1 MIISKFKPETPAHWL
16 VAAAGVMWSA
26 VGILMLRLA
35 CGWIGGLVLR
45 RAVVS
50 GISGMTG
57 AWIAYHF
64 VFSKI
69 ARKNLDRISQF
80 PQKAC
85 FFAFQAWKSYF
96 IIGFMIALGVRLRHS
111 DIPREYLAALYGT
124 IGGALLLSSRLYYVR
139 LRQLIFS
146 VKPE

>member
-1 MIISKFKPETPAHWL
+1 MIISKFKPETPVHWL

-35 CGWIGGLVLR
+35 CGWICALVLR

-50 GISGMTG
+50 GLSGMTG
-57 AWIAYHF
+57 ALFAYHF
-64 VFSKI
+64 IFSKI
-69 ARKNLDRISQF
+69 ARKNLDRISLF

-96 IIGFMIALGVRLRHS
+96 IILFMIALGMLLRHS
-111 DIPREYLAALYGT
+111 DIPIEYLAVLYVT

-139 LRQLIFS
+139 LCRLIFPP
-146 VKPE
+146 KTQ